1 MKKKIKRFE
10 SMLWLAIKLILYI
23 LLMAIFMLVLAEDNP
38 ALIRLSRTMG
48 ITISTFVVV
57 GLLFVS
63 IYGKYDVGRKKSKP
77 IIYSMSLAVI
87 FTDII
92 TYLQLMVMNTIVP
105 RVSALRFVSVG
116 ALFVAMILQVIAIIL
131 FAYAGNALFFKIHK
145 PEKSYIITSCQE
157 SLNEIVRGILK
168 YRKQYQITEILDYRE
183 KDLLDKLEDADTVFC
198 MIFRYTDEVRLQ
210 ITAIGL
216 GRMFILIRRLKIL

>member
-1 MKKKIKRFE
+1 
-10 SMLWLAIKLILYI
+10 MLWLAIRLILYI

-145 PEKSYIITSCQE
+145 MFTIF
-157 SLNEIVRGILK
+157 
-168 YRKQYQITEILDYRE
+168 
-183 KDLLDKLEDADTVFC
+183 LLHFN
-198 MIFRYTDEVRLQ
+198 
-210 ITAIGL
+210 
-216 GRMFILIRRLKIL
+216 